1 MLDVS
6 WVDEQIE
13 RLKHATPTMQTARD
27 FALLCIAREHL
38 QPQGEYVAHKPKG
51 LLQEAPTLDDV
62 EEALTKINVSTAE
75 ERRRAQ
81 GLREVTR
88 IAQGATE

>member
-13 RLKHATPTMQTARD
+13 RVKHATPTMQTARD
-27 FALLCIAREHL
+27 FALLCIARDHL
-38 QPQGEYVAHKPKG
+38 APENALSDHKPRAG
-51 LLQEAPTLDDV
+51 IAIAPTLEDV
-62 EEALTKINVSTAE
+62 EEALEKINISTQE

-81 GLREVTR
+81 EARAIAR
-88 IAQGATE
+88 IMQGE

>member
-27 FALLCIAREHL
+27 YALLCIAREHL
-38 QPQGEYVAHKPKG
+38 QPKGEYVAHKPKG
-51 LLQEAPTLDDV
+51 LLQDSPTLDDV
-62 EEALTKINVSTAE
+62 EEALAKINVSTAE
-75 ERRRAQ
+75 ERRKAQ
-81 GLREVTR
+81 ALHD
-88 IAQGATE
+88 IARVFEE